1 MVYLYLEKRKDFS
14 ILLYFQ
20 IFSSVFLNCISVEC
34 KIHFTKII
42 LKESIDM
49 MEAIPLK
56 KLSASQ
62 ERILNYLKERAQ
74 DGLPPSV
81 REICR
86 ATGLKSTSTVHVH
99 LKTLEENGYIT
110 RDAGLNRAIHIT
122 GEERSSQV
130 PVLGKVT
137 AGLPILAVEDIE
149 GYIPFSETQ
158 RRGRE
163 LFALRVVGE
172 SMKNAAILD
181 GDIVVCHKTPDV
193 KDGDIVVALLDEEAT
208 VKRFFREGDQVRL
221 QPENPDFD
229 PIYAKDVA
237 ILGRVISVIRYYS

>member
-1 MVYLYLEKRKDFS
+1 
-14 ILLYFQ
+14 
-20 IFSSVFLNCISVEC
+20 
-34 KIHFTKII
+34 
-42 LKESIDM
+42 M
-49 MEAIPLK
+49 MEAILLK

-86 ATGLKSTSTVHVH
+86 ATGLRSTSTVHAH
-99 LKTLEENGYIT
+99 LKALEENGYIS

-137 AGLPILAVEDIE
+137 AGLPILAMEDIE

-181 GDIVVCHKTPDV
+181 GDLVVCHKTPSAE
-193 KDGDIVVALLDEEAT
+193 DGDIVVALLGDEAT
-208 VKRFFREGDQVRL
+208 VKRFFRGGDQIRL
-221 QPENPDFD
+221 QPENPEFE
-229 PIYAKDVA
+229 PIYTKDA
-237 ILGRVISVIRYYS
+237 SILGRVISVIRYYA

>member
-1 MVYLYLEKRKDFS
+1 M
-14 ILLYFQ
+14 
-20 IFSSVFLNCISVEC
+20 
-34 KIHFTKII
+34 
-42 LKESIDM
+42 
-49 MEAIPLK
+49 K

-181 GDIVVCHKTPDV
+181 GDIVVCQDSGRKRRGHCRGIAGRGSHSKTFLPGRRPDPPP
-193 KDGDIVVALLDEEAT
+193 A
-208 VKRFFREGDQVRL
+208 
-221 QPENPDFD
+221 
-229 PIYAKDVA
+229 
-237 ILGRVISVIRYYS
+237 

>member
-1 MVYLYLEKRKDFS
+1 M
-14 ILLYFQ
+14 
-20 IFSSVFLNCISVEC
+20 
-34 KIHFTKII
+34 
-42 LKESIDM
+42 
-49 MEAIPLK
+49 K

-86 ATGLKSTSTVHVH
+86 ATGLRSTSTVHAH
-99 LKTLEENGYIT
+99 LKALEENGYIS

-137 AGLPILAVEDIE
+137 
-149 GYIPFSETQ
+149 
-158 RRGRE
+158 
-163 LFALRVVGE
+163 LRVVGE

-181 GDIVVCHKTPDV
+181 GDLVVCHKTPSAE
-193 KDGDIVVALLDEEAT
+193 DGDIVVALLGDEAT
-208 VKRFFREGDQVRL
+208 VKRFFREGDQIRL
-221 QPENPDFD
+221 QPENPEFE
-229 PIYAKDVA
+229 PIYTKDA
-237 ILGRVISVIRYYS
+237 SILGRVISVIRYYA

>member
-1 MVYLYLEKRKDFS
+1 M
-14 ILLYFQ
+14 
-20 IFSSVFLNCISVEC
+20 
-34 KIHFTKII
+34 
-42 LKESIDM
+42 
-49 MEAIPLK
+49 K

-86 ATGLKSTSTVHVH
+86 ATGLRSTSTVHAH
-99 LKTLEENGYIT
+99 LKALEENGYIS

-137 AGLPILAVEDIE
+137 AGLPILAMEDIE

-181 GDIVVCHKTPDV
+181 GDLVVCHKTPSAE
-193 KDGDIVVALLDEEAT
+193 DGDIVVALLGDEAT
-208 VKRFFREGDQVRL
+208 VKRFFREGDQIRL
-221 QPENPDFD
+221 QPENPEFE
-229 PIYAKDVA
+229 PIYTKDA
-237 ILGRVISVIRYYS
+237 SILGRVISVIRYYA

>member
-1 MVYLYLEKRKDFS
+1 MQAVFRLFKDFLGVLFKD
-14 ILLYFQ
+14 IGGNLLAPVRRQ
-20 IFSSVFLNCISVEC
+20 AMQDHRVLLRQRHQLPVD
-34 KIHFTKII
+34 
-42 LKESIDM
+42 LIDVY
-49 MEAIPLK
+49 K
-56 KLSASQ
+56 RQ
-62 ERILNYLKERAQ
+62 
-74 DGLPPSV
+74 
-81 REICR
+81 
-86 ATGLKSTSTVHVH
+86 
-99 LKTLEENGYIT
+99 
-110 RDAGLNRAIHIT
+110 GLNRAIHIT

-193 KDGDIVVALLDEEAT
+193 KDGDIVVALLGEEAT
-208 VKRFFREGDQVRL
+208 VKRFFREGDQIRL

-229 PIYAKDVA
+229 PIYTKDVA